1 MELPL
6 MLAETWFAAG
16 ETIFH
21 RTAMIWQ
28 GGCSPAEYQRMM
40 LEKWTAAMQSG
51 LAWALPSSLNGASA
65 TELLAPWHRGA
76 SANARRLRRK

>member
-1 MELPL
+1 

-28 GGCSPAEYQRMM
+28 GGCSPAEYQRMLM
-40 LEKWTAAMQSG
+40 EKWTAAIHTG
-51 LAWALPSSLNGASA
+51 LALALPRSPNGASA

-76 SANARRLRRK
+76 SANARRLRRR